1 MSMTL
6 SQYGYPDG
14 SHQDISLWDLT
25 IYKDTNSILYNYLLV
40 LSNDWWLKV
49 LWIFKNIFET
59 LHDLNDSD
67 EKTRMLKTASKNSN
81 RVKSYESFKI
91 MQISI

>member
-1 MSMTL
+1 MASELDRLQVYDMT
-6 SQYGYPDG
+6 
-14 SHQDISLWDLT
+14 H
-25 IYKDTNSILYNYLLV
+25 
-40 LSNDWWLKV
+40 WWKIVLKV

-67 EKTRMLKTASKNSN
+67 EKTWMLKTALKNSL
-81 RVKSYESFKI
+81 RVKSYSSFKI